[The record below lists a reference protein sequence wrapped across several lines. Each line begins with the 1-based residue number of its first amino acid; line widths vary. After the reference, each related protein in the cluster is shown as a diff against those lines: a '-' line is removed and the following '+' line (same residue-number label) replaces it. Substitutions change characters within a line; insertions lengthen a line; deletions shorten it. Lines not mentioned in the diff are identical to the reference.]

1 MQREIT
7 KNHEIDFHTKSNDL
21 GRYLVYGPYHYL
33 DKGKYKISY
42 EFEVEQM
49 PAGDTCI
56 LIDAVAKKQG
66 LLFESYVQIN
76 SSGILS
82 VHGDLTLNSIDKIEV
97 RVAPLCL
104 GDLQFRQIIL
114 GGELK

>member
-1 MQREIT
+1 
-7 KNHEIDFHTKSNDL
+7 
-21 GRYLVYGPYHYL
+21 
-33 DKGKYKISY
+33 
-42 EFEVEQM
+42 M

-104 GDLQFRQIIL
+104 GDLRLKQIV
-114 GGELK
+114 LKRG